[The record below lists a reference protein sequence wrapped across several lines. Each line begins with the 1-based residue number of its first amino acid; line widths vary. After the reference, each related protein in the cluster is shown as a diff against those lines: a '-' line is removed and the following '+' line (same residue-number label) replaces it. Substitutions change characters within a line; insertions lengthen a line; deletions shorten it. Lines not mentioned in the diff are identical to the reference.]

1 MILQEDVISKNSVH
15 FEQKM
20 TAGRVEGHG
29 QTQLTAFYAIYIVK
43 YV

>member
-1 MILQEDVISKNSVH
+1 MQEEVISINSVY

-29 QTQLTAFYAIYIVK
+29 QTQLTAFYAIYIAKDV
-43 YV
+43 